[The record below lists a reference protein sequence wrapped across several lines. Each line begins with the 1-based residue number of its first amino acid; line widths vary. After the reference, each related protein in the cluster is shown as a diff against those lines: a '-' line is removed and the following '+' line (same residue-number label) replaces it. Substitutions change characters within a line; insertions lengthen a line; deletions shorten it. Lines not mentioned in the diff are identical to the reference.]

1 MQANDLRRKISGFDY
16 MLKQL
21 DLQSAVGRDALSG
34 LVWHG
39 PGQEE
44 GLFVEL
50 GRVECLKR
58 YLASRS
64 TVPLDK
70 FKMKISQIWD
80 IRSSFNLLL
89 ESTVDDVQLFEIKRF
104 ALLAG
109 ESCRYLSEVVQACSF
124 ADPPCLLPDLSEVVA
139 VLDPRGEKLP
149 VFHVYDEYDSRLA
162 EARKAL
168 LALDREASL
177 SQLQDGRETL
187 AGSGDML
194 GRDGESQSAGG
205 RWPDRTNQEAALHSG
220 ENLESANNGL
230 KSLDAAIARL
240 QSECQ
245 ELEQHV
251 REMLSIR
258 LRPFVPVLKEAL
270 DAVAYWD
277 LLVAKAGL
285 AWKFDLVLPDIL
297 GPESLRKKDWNVSRK
312 AAELA
317 DMVLAYEGL
326 FHPMVKALL
335 EAEKNRYQAVDVALA
350 SGPCLLT
357 GANMSGKTVL
367 LKSLA
372 LSQCLLQTGFL
383 VPAAKAVMPLFDSV
397 EILVHD
403 GQDERRGLSSFG
415 AEMQR
420 LNGVLGRLKR
430 GERMLLL
437 VDELARTTNPSEGKA
452 MVCAVLDALQE
463 LPCCAMVSTHYGPI
477 PNHVRH
483 LRVRGFREDWALARL
498 NPVGSARKA
507 GENAEASGMVLPA
520 EAERFDIGRIQ
531 SCMDYSLVEE
541 KPGEM
546 PPMEALRIASL
557 LGFDPEVLGKAR
569 AYYDA
574 ECRDSGKE

>member
-177 SQLQDGRETL
+177 SQLQDGRET
-187 AGSGDML
+187 AGTCWEGTGKASL
-194 GRDGESQSAGG
+194 RAAGG
-205 RWPDRTNQEAALHSG
+205 RIGQIRRPLC
-220 ENLESANNGL
+220 
-230 KSLDAAIARL
+230 IA
-240 QSECQ
+240 
-245 ELEQHV
+245 
-251 REMLSIR
+251 
-258 LRPFVPVLKEAL
+258 
-270 DAVAYWD
+270 
-277 LLVAKAGL
+277 
-285 AWKFDLVLPDIL
+285 
-297 GPESLRKKDWNVSRK
+297 
-312 AAELA
+312 
-317 DMVLAYEGL
+317 
-326 FHPMVKALL
+326 
-335 EAEKNRYQAVDVALA
+335 
-350 SGPCLLT
+350 
-357 GANMSGKTVL
+357 GKTWNR
-367 LKSLA
+367 
-372 LSQCLLQTGFL
+372 QTT
-383 VPAAKAVMPLFDSV
+383 A
-397 EILVHD
+397 
-403 GQDERRGLSSFG
+403 
-415 AEMQR
+415 
-420 LNGVLGRLKR
+420 
-430 GERMLLL
+430 
-437 VDELARTTNPSEGKA
+437 
-452 MVCAVLDALQE
+452 
-463 LPCCAMVSTHYGPI
+463 
-477 PNHVRH
+477 
-483 LRVRGFREDWALARL
+483 
-498 NPVGSARKA
+498 
-507 GENAEASGMVLPA
+507 
-520 EAERFDIGRIQ
+520 
-531 SCMDYSLVEE
+531 
-541 KPGEM
+541 
-546 PPMEALRIASL
+546 
-557 LGFDPEVLGKAR
+557 
-569 AYYDA
+569 
-574 ECRDSGKE
+574 